1 MQRKAAESYKQ
12 ASLLQQKVDGEDFIQ
27 KDVCPKA
34 GDVILDLGC
43 GTGELSAYLAELVGS
58 EGKVI
63 GVDPDNERIQ
73 LARESHKQVKNL
85 SFVEGSASILPQ
97 TGLGPFDIIFSNY
110 ALHFMK
116 NKKQVFNNMFNSLKA
131 GGKIAISYVDC
142 LPPFEFNAY
151 MLLNP
156 ENGERICNEMYQC
169 ETKTKIEHYCSS
181 AGFQIVKHDKF
192 CASIVFESIQSLM
205 KWHWSVTHGVLDLSF
220 VTEERLQKYLAPY
233 VGENGKPSLDFRG
246 IKEESTVYRLVGVKQ
261 GTNASEEY
269 NG

>member
-1 MQRKAAESYKQ
+1 MQRSAAASYKQ
-12 ASLLQQKVDGEDFIQ
+12 NSFSKQKVDGEDFIHT
-27 KDVCPKA
+27 DVCPKA
-34 GDVILDLGC
+34 GDVVLDLGC

-131 GGKIAISYVDC
+131 GGKIAISYEDC

-156 ENGERICNEMYQC
+156 ENGERICKEMYQC

-181 AGFQIVKHDKF
+181 VGFQMVKHDQF
-192 CASIVFESIQSLM
+192 CASSVLNPSRVF
-205 KWHWSVTHGVLDLSF
+205 
-220 VTEERLQKYLAPY
+220 
-233 VGENGKPSLDFRG
+233 
-246 IKEESTVYRLVGVKQ
+246 
-261 GTNASEEY
+261 
-269 NG
+269 